1 MDTGVKQETMD
12 KIAGLFGPA
21 DEPKPGEAPSEAL
34 PGEEPPPAEAGA
46 EAGEPGDAPPQQPAV
61 KEVEVEIDGEIYLVP
76 EKVSHRFIQH
86 ADYTRKT
93 QDIAELRRVTTAER
107 ETYAAERQFDQTV
120 AAERK
125 QAALLD
131 AQIEQ
136 FKTVDWSKY
145 EAGDLM
151 KLRANLDMLKDART
165 EVDTSIK
172 AKRSEFDQKLNG
184 IRAES
189 IASGNRYI
197 ENHIAGFDQTKRQKL
212 YAYGV
217 SEGYTGPEMDHLIDP
232 RLVVT
237 LWKASQWDELQA
249 AKPGV
254 NKRASNAAP
263 TIKPGAANRNQQ
275 ATADAQYRK
284 ALQGAKSPA
293 EKSKIVQKRLEG
305 KLFGPAR

>member
-1 MDTGVKQETMD
+1 MDTPTKQETMD

-21 DEPKPGEAPSEAL
+21 DEPKPGDTPPEEIL
-34 PGEEPPPAEAGA
+34 GEEPLPAEAGA
-46 EAGEPGDAPPQQPAV
+46 EPGEPGEAPPQEPKE

-76 EKVSHRFIQH
+76 EKISHRFIQH

-107 ETYAAERQFDQTV
+107 EVYAAEKQFEQAV

-151 KLRANLDMLKDART
+151 KLRANLDMLKDARA
-165 EVDTSIK
+165 EIETSIK
-172 AKRSEFDQKLNG
+172 AKRGEFDQKLNS

-189 IASGNRYI
+189 IISGNRYI
-197 ENHIAGFDQTKRQKL
+197 ETHITGFDQGKRHKL
-212 YAYGV
+212 YAYGIR
-217 SEGYTGPEMDHLIDP
+217 EGYTAPEMDNLIDP

-249 AKPGV
+249 QKPGV
-254 NKRASNAAP
+254 TKRASSAAP

-284 ALQGAKSPA
+284 ALQSAKSPA
-293 EKSKIVQKRLEG
+293 ERSKVVQKRLEG